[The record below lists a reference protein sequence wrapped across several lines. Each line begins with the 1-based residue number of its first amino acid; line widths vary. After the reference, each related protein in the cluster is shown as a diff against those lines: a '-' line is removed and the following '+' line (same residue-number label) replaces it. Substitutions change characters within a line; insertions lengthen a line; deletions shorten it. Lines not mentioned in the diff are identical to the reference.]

1 MSESRPFPPSPR
13 RRALARQA
21 GLSSASPLLVGGFAC
36 VAALFAVVV
45 VAKRAAEALGATI
58 VDACNRPAL
67 ADPNVSRATPSD
79 ASRFADPT
87 MDHTHDSVLD
97 ASASIAGITRVVID
111 VALPFLVAAGVVA
124 IIAQLAQTR
133 SLWFPRRRID
143 HAPALPRAR
152 GTRFALDIT
161 AAIVVGATAFAWLW
175 LVAPRLAL
183 LVGERGL
190 VPGVAAALAAFLAT
204 IAIAWVAI
212 GVGDALVRHLQLANA
227 MRMTAQEKRYDDRLA
242 TADPRWAQ
250 RRRALARAP
259 IAAPAIARSTLL
271 LVGDDVGVAIVWDP
285 TRQPIPLRTAVGRR
299 AKATQLLALAR
310 RQQLPVH
317 RDPDLAAAL
326 VDAEGA
332 VPEAH
337 WARLADIIAAL
348 RR

>member
-36 VAALFAVVV
+36 GAAILAAVA

-58 VDACNRPAL
+58 ADACNRPSF
-67 ADPNVSRATPSD
+67 ADPTHAAPAPTD
-79 ASRFADPT
+79 ASRFSDPMFADARG
-87 MDHTHDSVLD
+87 SVLD
-97 ASASIAGITRVVID
+97 ASASVTGIARVVID
-111 VALPFLVAAGVVA
+111 VALPLLVAAAVVA

-133 SLWFPRRRID
+133 SLWFPRRRIE
-143 HAPALPRAR
+143 HAPALPRAA
-152 GTRFALDIT
+152 GTRFALDIV
-161 AAIVVGATAFAWLW
+161 AAAVVGATAFGWLW

-190 VPGVAAALAAFLAT
+190 VAGVAASLAAFLAT
-204 IAIAWVAI
+204 VAIAWVVI
-212 GVGDALVRHLQLANA
+212 GVGDALVRHLQLASA
-227 MRMTAQEKRYDDRLA
+227 MRMTAQEKREDDRLA

-250 RRRALARAP
+250 RRRALAREP

-271 LVGDDVGVAIVWDP
+271 LMGDDVAVAIAWDP

-317 RDPDLAAAL
+317 RDPVLAAAL

-332 VPEAH
+332 VPDAH